1 MMNKTVIIWFDCN
14 KKLPNDN
21 EKVLVIYS
29 KEIKTAI
36 FEKGISAE
44 EREKMKNGEMPDFTE
59 CGWCLS
65 EGYKLYKR
73 STIIK
78 GCDEF
83 GNNVKPYC
91 WHIDGHLAFG
101 QDIKYWASLPNID
114 KINIES

>member
-1 MMNKTVIIWFDCN
+1 MNNKTIITWIN
-14 KKLPNDN
+14 SENELPKNN

-59 CGWCLS
+59 GGWCLS

-73 STIIK
+73 SAIIK
-78 GCDEF
+78 SCDEF
-83 GNNVKPYC
+83 GNNMMPYC
-91 WHIDGHLAFG
+91 WRIDGHTVFG
-101 QDIKYWASLPNID
+101 QNIKYWAFFPDIKKLEG
-114 KINIES
+114 K